1 MITFWVIAVVL
12 MLLAIAILLFP
23 FYSKKDID
31 QQEVDRKQLNIDIAK
46 ERLAELDTELAEG
59 VIDQDIYQSMKEEL
73 ESALYYDIES
83 NTEVNKASQSKGAWI
98 TVVIALLVPLISVA
112 LYFSL
117 GEPEAL
123 TIKPGQVIAQ
133 HSREGH
139 DSKPQSIKEMVQKL
153 VARLKKDPEDIDG
166 WFMMG
171 RTLMT
176 LKQYKEAIIAYR
188 KVIELAGKEPGTLV
202 SLADAIAMS
211 RGGDLQGEPEAL
223 IAEALEM
230 DPQNITGLWLAGM
243 SAERKQQHRKAID
256 YWQKLM
262 PLLAADDPSRSTLQ
276 GLIAKAQQ
284 ALGGKGEVVAQKQ
297 VPVAKTG
304 LKVHISISPELKA
317 KTTGNELLFVY
328 AKAMSGPPMP
338 LAAVRKQV
346 RDLPLTLTLDD
357 SMAMM
362 PQMKLS
368 NFNKVIVGARVS
380 KSGRPIAQSGD
391 FQGEVSNVM
400 VKGNSDT
407 INVVISQ
414 VKP

>member
-1 MITFWVIAVVL
+1 MMTFWVISVVL

-23 FYSKKDID
+23 FYSKKDIVR
-31 QQEVDRKQLNIDIAK
+31 QEVDRKQLNIDIAK
-46 ERLAELDTELAEG
+46 ERLAELDMELAEG
-59 VIDQDIYQSMKEEL
+59 VIDQDAYQSMKEEL
-73 ESALYYDIES
+73 ESALYFDIES
-83 NTEVNKASQSKGAWI
+83 NNEVEAASQSQGVWI
-98 TVVIALLVPLISVA
+98 SVVIALLVPLISVA

-123 TIKPGQVIAQ
+123 SIKPGQTAQ
-133 HSREGH
+133 HTQGGH
-139 DSKPQSIKEMVQKL
+139 DSQPQSIKEMVQKL
-153 VARLKKDPEDIDG
+153 VARLKKEPQDIDG

-188 KVIELAGKEPGTLV
+188 KVIELAGKEPSTLV

-223 IAEALEM
+223 IAEALEL

-262 PLLAADDPSRSTLQ
+262 PLLDADDPSRSTLQ

-284 ALGGKGEVVAQKQ
+284 AMGGNGEVAQTQ
-297 VPVAKTG
+297 APAVKTG
-304 LKVHISISPELKA
+304 LRVHISISPELKA
-317 KTTGNELLFVY
+317 KTSGDELLFIY

-346 RDLPLTLTLDD
+346 KDLPLTLILDD

-368 NFNKVIVGARVS
+368 SFNQVIVGARVS

-391 FQGEVSNVM
+391 FQGEVSNVK

-414 VKP
+414 IKP